1 MEPALP
7 GHSHRPLG
15 GDGEAGAGGTI
26 STMNII
32 ILGAGRVG
40 ESVAES
46 LVSEQNDI
54 TVIDHD
60 PVRLRLLEDRLDL
73 RGVVGNGI
81 QPSVLREAGAQ
92 DADMV
97 IACAAADE
105 SNLVVC
111 KVAHDIFNVPST
123 IARLRSPEFLEGD
136 ELLGKN
142 GFAVDHVICPEES
155 VTRYIHQL
163 ISYPEALQVLE
174 FADGRASLIA
184 MRAAHGGALVGHT
197 IGEFRDRFPHA
208 EMRVVA
214 LYRLDTEMEAT
225 KTTRILAGDEVF
237 VLADTRKIRYVLGAI
252 HNIDK
257 PVQRL
262 MIAGGG
268 KVGLRLARSLVGQ
281 CEVKIIEQD
290 KKRCEYLASQ
300 LPSSML
306 ILHGDGADEDL
317 LLEENVGE
325 MDLFLALTSDD
336 EDNIMSS
343 MLAKRLG
350 AGRVMAL
357 INRRAYADMMQG
369 STIDIAISPAQTVI
383 GELLTHLR
391 RGDVAAVHSLRR
403 GAAEALEGI
412 ARGDA
417 KTSKLVGRKVEDLKL
432 PKGTRIGA
440 IVRGEGRKSEVLMP
454 HHDTVIETDD
464 HIIIFIP
471 NKRLVREVE
480 KLFLVGATFFG

>member
-1 MEPALP
+1 
-7 GHSHRPLG
+7 
-15 GDGEAGAGGTI
+15 
-26 STMNII
+26 MNII

-54 TVIDHD
+54 TMVDMD
-60 PVRLRLLEDRLDL
+60 AARLRLLEDRLDL

-81 QPSVLREAGAQ
+81 QPSVLKEAGAK

-97 IACAAADE
+97 IACAPNDDT
-105 SNLVVC
+105 NLVVC
-111 KVAHDIFNVPST
+111 KVAHDVFNIPST
-123 IARLRSPEFLEGD
+123 IARLRSPEFIEGD
-136 ELLGKN
+136 ALLGKS
-142 GFAVDHVICPEES
+142 GFAVDHVICPEAS

-174 FADGRASLIA
+174 FAEGRASLIA
-184 MRAAHGGALVGHT
+184 VRAAHGGALVGHT
-197 IGEFRDRFPHA
+197 IGEFRQRFPQC

-214 LYRLDTEMEAT
+214 LYRLDTEIEARPD
-225 KTTRILAGDEVF
+225 TRILAGDEVF
-237 VLADTRKIRYVLGAI
+237 VLADTQKIRYVLGAI

-257 PVQRL
+257 PVQRV

-268 KVGLRLARSLVGQ
+268 KVGLRLARSLAGQ
-281 CEVKIIEQD
+281 CEVKIIERD
-290 KKRCEYLASQ
+290 KRRCEYLASQ

-317 LLEENVGE
+317 LLDENVGE
-325 MDLFLALTSDD
+325 MDMFLALTSDD

-350 AGRVMAL
+350 ANRVMAL

-369 STIDIAISPAQTVI
+369 STIDIAISPSQTVI

-412 ARGDA
+412 ARGDV
-417 KTSKLVGRKVEDLKL
+417 KTSKLVGRRVEEIRL
-432 PKGTRIGA
+432 PQGTRIGA

-454 HHDTVIETDD
+454 HHDTLIEPDD

-471 NKRLVREVE
+471 NKRQVREVE
-480 KLFLVGATFFG
+480 KLFQVSATFFG

>member
-1 MEPALP
+1 MGL
-7 GHSHRPLG
+7 SLRG
-15 GDGEAGAGGTI
+15 GG
-26 STMNII
+26 II
-32 ILGAGRVG
+32 LYMKIIVLGAGRVG

-54 TVIDHD
+54 TVIDQD
-60 PVRLRLLEDRLDL
+60 PTRLRLLEERLDL

-81 QPSVLREAGAQ
+81 QPSVLQEAGAR

-105 SNLVVC
+105 ANLVVC
-111 KVAHDIFNVPST
+111 KIAHDVFNVPTT
-123 IARLRSPEFLEGD
+123 IARLRSPEFIEGD
-136 ELLGKN
+136 ELLGKS

-174 FADGRASLIA
+174 FAEGRASLIA
-184 MRAAHGGALVGHT
+184 VRASAGSLLANHT
-197 IGEFRDRFPHA
+197 IAEFRERIPHA

-214 LYRLDTEMEAT
+214 IYRQDAEVEAVPE
-225 KTTRILAGDEVF
+225 TRILPGDEVF
-237 VLADTRKIRYVLGAI
+237 VLADAQKIRMVLGAI
-252 HNIDK
+252 HNIDQ
-257 PVQRL
+257 PVRRL

-281 CEVKIIEQD
+281 CEVKIIERD
-290 KKRCEYLASQ
+290 RRRCEYLASQ
-300 LPSSML
+300 LPTSML
-306 ILHGDGADEDL
+306 ILEGDGADEDL
-317 LLEENVGE
+317 LLEENVGD

-336 EDNIMSS
+336 EDNILSA
-343 MLAKRLG
+343 MLAKRMG
-350 AGRVMAL
+350 ANRVLSL
-357 INRRAYADMMQG
+357 INRRAYADMMQR
-369 STIDIAISPAQTVI
+369 STIDIAISPSQTVI

-403 GAAEALEGI
+403 GAAEALEGV

-417 KTSKLVGRKVEDLKL
+417 TTSRLVGRRVEEIKL
-432 PKGTRIGA
+432 PKGARIGA
-440 IVRGEGRKSEVLMP
+440 IVRGEGRSSQVLMP
-454 HHDTVIETDD
+454 HHDTLIEADD

-480 KLFLVGATFFG
+480 KLFQVSATFFG

>member
-1 MEPALP
+1 MKV
-7 GHSHRPLG
+7 
-15 GDGEAGAGGTI
+15 
-26 STMNII
+26 I

-54 TVIDHD
+54 TVIDQD
-60 PVRLRLLEDRLDL
+60 PARLRLLEEKLDL

-81 QPSVLREAGAQ
+81 QPSVLQEAGAR

-111 KVAHDIFNVPST
+111 KVAHDVFNVPTT
-123 IARLRSPEFLEGD
+123 IARLRSPEFQEGD
-136 ELLGKN
+136 ELLGKS

-155 VTRYIHQL
+155 VMRHIHQL

-174 FADGRASLIA
+174 FADGRVSLIA
-184 MRAAHGGALVGHT
+184 VRAAAGGLVVGHT
-197 IGEFRDRFPHA
+197 IGELRERFPHA

-225 KTTRILAGDEVF
+225 PSTRILPGDEVF
-237 VLADTRKIRYVLGAI
+237 VLADTRMIRHVLGAI
-252 HNIDK
+252 HNTDQ

-268 KVGLRLARSLVGQ
+268 KVGLRLARSLIGQ
-281 CEVKIIEQD
+281 CDVKIIESHP
-290 KKRCEYLASQ
+290 KRCEYLASQ
-300 LPSSML
+300 LPSH
-306 ILHGDGADEDL
+306 ILVLQGDAADEDL
-317 LLEENVGE
+317 LEEENVGE

-350 AGRVMAL
+350 AKRVMSL

-403 GAAEALEGI
+403 GAAEALEGV

-417 KTSKLVGRKVEDLKL
+417 KTSKLVGRRIEQIKV
-432 PKGTRIGA
+432 PKGSAIGA
-440 IVRGEGRKSEVLMP
+440 IVRGKGSDSEVLMP
-454 HHDTVIETDD
+454 HHDTVIQTDD
-464 HIIIFIP
+464 HVIIFIP
-471 NKRLVREVE
+471 DKRDVRQVE
-480 KLFLVGATFFG
+480 KLFQVSATFFG

>member
-1 MEPALP
+1 
-7 GHSHRPLG
+7 
-15 GDGEAGAGGTI
+15 
-26 STMNII
+26 MNII

-54 TVIDHD
+54 TVIDYD

-123 IARLRSPEFLEGD
+123 VARLRSPEFVEGD
-136 ELLGKN
+136 ALLGKN

-174 FADGRASLIA
+174 FANGRASLIA
-184 MRAAHGGALVGHT
+184 MRAAYGGALVGHT
-197 IGEFRDRFPHA
+197 IGEFRERFPHA

-225 KTTRILAGDEVF
+225 RQTRILAGDEVF
-237 VLADTRKIRYVLGAI
+237 VLADTRQIRYVLGAI

-257 PVQRL
+257 PVQRV

-268 KVGLRLARSLVGQ
+268 KVGLRLARSLIGQ
-281 CEVKIIEQD
+281 CEVKLIERD
-290 KKRCEYLASQ
+290 KARCEYLASQ

-306 ILHGDGADEDL
+306 VLRGDGADEDL

-336 EDNIMSS
+336 EDNIMSA

-350 AGRVMAL
+350 AGRVMSL

-391 RGDVAAVHSLRR
+391 RGDVVAVHSLRR

-417 KTSKLVGRKVEDLKL
+417 KTSRLVGRKVEDIKL
-432 PKGTRIGA
+432 PKGARIGA
-440 IVRGEGRKSEVLMP
+440 IVRGADRTSEVLMP
-454 HHDTVIETDD
+454 HHDTVIETND

-480 KLFLVGATFFG
+480 RLFQVSATYFG